1 MTIYYQIAYIGKY
14 TEMFKNNQMEILALK
29 V

>member
-1 MTIYYQIAYIGKY
+1 MTIYYQISYISKD